1 MRVTKVIREYVE
13 REICAK
19 FDPEI
24 DKIGAEYQKQRDEL
38 DAKLEGI
45 MGKAEAEAYEIAKSM
60 GFDYTKSGWGRRGC
74 IELYTNRFEKRDQ
87 CAADGEAR
95 RALEK
100 RKREAIDSVLLG
112 LELGETTK
120 SELKSAIDAVSV
132 V

>member
-1 MRVTKVIREYVE
+1 MRVTKVIREYVV

-19 FDPEI
+19 FDQEI
-24 DKIGAEYQKQRDEL
+24 DKIGIEYRKQRDEL
-38 DAKLEGI
+38 DAKLKGVRE
-45 MGKAEAEAYEIAKSM
+45 KAEAEAYEIAKSM
-60 GFDYTKSGWGRRGC
+60 GFDYTESIWGRQNC
-74 IELYTNRFEKRDQ
+74 IELYTYRFDKRDQ
-87 CAADGEAR
+87 CAADDEAR

-100 RKREAIDSVLLG
+100 RRQEAIDSVLLG